1 MSRIRKQRHGW
12 LIAGLMLLFSGGIAP
27 AQRRLPTGTGVPPPT
42 GTGTSTTQAPG
53 ATDSTRGA
61 DVTSL
66 GLPADS
72 TDSTVG
78 RNMAAIRSNL
88 LNTERQRVLTIETEQ
103 LLRMTAELQV
113 KIASNTAGLSN
124 DEILKRI
131 DTIEK
136 LARNVKER
144 MKGAR

>member
-1 MSRIRKQRHGW
+1 MRTLRKPHHGW
-12 LIAGLMLLFSGGIAP
+12 LIAGLMLLSPAMTAI
-27 AQRRLPTGTGVPPPT
+27 AQRRLPTSTGVPPPT
-42 GTGTSTTQAPG
+42 GTGASTNSG
-53 ATDSTRGA
+53 ATDSARTPDINGMG
-61 DVTSL
+61 L

-136 LARNVKER
+136 LARNVKQR